1 MRYKTIALMLAL
13 TFAAWAQTAN
23 SNPQPNSAPEKAK
36 CSCCDK
42 TAAANAKDG
51 QSCARHR
58 TQSADGKQI
67 VSCCGDKNGK
77 SCCAKDAKCMKG
89 DKTACCSDCN
99 KDSKDNVT
107 SSCCK
112 SDCGKDCGKNCRS
125 DKSEKA
131 SKSCCRRA
139 LQS

>member
-13 TFAAWAQTAN
+13 TFAAWAQTTN

-36 CSCCDK
+36 CACCDK
-42 TAAANAKDG
+42 TANAKDG
-51 QSCARHR
+51 QSCARHK

-99 KDSKDNVT
+99 KDSKDNVA

-112 SDCGKDCGKNCRS
+112 SDCGKDCGKNCCS
-125 DKSEKA
+125 DNSEKA

>member
-23 SNPQPNSAPEKAK
+23 SNPQPNSTPEKAK
-36 CSCCDK
+36 CGCCDK
-42 TAAANAKDG
+42 TAAANARDG

-58 TQSADGKQI
+58 TQSANGKQI

-99 KDSKDNVT
+99 KDSKDNVA

-112 SDCGKDCGKNCRS
+112 SDCGKNCCS

-131 SKSCCRRA
+131 SKGCCRKA